1 MPGSTRQRMVEGAV
15 RLLAQ
20 RGLQETS
27 FSHVLELTGAPR
39 GSIYHHFPN
48 GKDQLVASAI
58 DLAGSNAM
66 DAINGMAGSSAK
78 DVTSGFLRMWRSVL
92 TYSKLTAGC
101 SVLAVTV
108 ATDSPELLDHAA
120 AVFRSWRARL
130 AELLEQ
136 GGLPSDTARRFAA
149 VLIAASEGAVVVSRA
164 EQSLEPFDL
173 VAEQLVEQVT
183 GYTAAR

>member
-1 MPGSTRQRMVEGAV
+1 MPGSTRQHMIEGAV

-39 GSIYHHFPN
+39 GSIYHHFPH
-48 GKDQLVASAI
+48 GKDQLVASAV
-58 DLAGSNAM
+58 DLAGTNAM
-66 DAINGMAGSSAK
+66 DAINSMAGSSAEEI
-78 DVTSGFLRMWRSVL
+78 TSGFLGMWRTVL
-92 TYSKLTAGC
+92 TYSKLSAGC
-101 SVLAVTV
+101 SVLAVTI

-120 AVFRSWRARL
+120 TVFRTWRARL
-130 AELLEQ
+130 GELLEQ
-136 GGLPSDTARRFAA
+136 GGLPAQTATRFAA
-149 VLIAASEGAVVVSRA
+149 VLIAASEGAVVLARA

-173 VAEQLVEQVT
+173 VAEQLVEQVA